1 MSTAFDN
8 TRTEMQAMEK
18 SLANVTNL
26 CSGIRSKRKELLADL
41 TSVMK
46 VFQEIDNIN
55 DECFVASVESLLDEE
70 IKAEQ
75 TNAKNAAAKVSI
87 PKPIVMKP
95 KHKTN
100 LFDGPESEADY

>member
-1 MSTAFDN
+1 
-8 TRTEMQAMEK
+8 
-18 SLANVTNL
+18 
-26 CSGIRSKRKELLADL
+26 
-41 TSVMK
+41 MK

-87 PKPIVMKP
+87 PKPVAKQTG
-95 KHKTN
+95 KNRTL
-100 LFDGPESEADY
+100 LFSEGPENEADY